1 MFVRREEKC
10 VQFLNVYT
18 TTKTPPF
25 RVRLDSSRSQM
36 VMFLY
41 VKWSRLMQKCDILV
55 VVEVEF
61 LTCFFTQL
69 KQKLPYSAS
78 WLIDML

>member
-36 VMFLY
+36 VRFLY
-41 VKWSRLMQKCDILV
+41 VKWSRLMQKCDIFV

-61 LTCFFTQL
+61 LTCFL
-69 KQKLPYSAS
+69 HNLSKNY
-78 WLIDML
+78 LIQRVG